1 MQRSMVTC
9 LAFWTGLILLATAGP
24 AQALEPI
31 ELPPVQKDGGKPL
44 MQCLAERQSLRA
56 FDARPLP
63 DQVLSNL
70 LWAAWGI
77 NRPEAGKHTAPSA
90 SNRQEIQVYVT
101 TAQGVYLYEPA
112 VHTLQPVM
120 EGDLRAATGSQPY
133 VAEAPVN
140 LVYVADT
147 AKMRMPSD
155 EWVTFYAAADTG
167 FIAQNV
173 YLFCASEGLACCV
186 RGLVDREALAAKMG
200 LRPEQRVVL
209 AHSVGYPKPGAEG
222 H

>member
-1 MQRSMVTC
+1 MC
-9 LAFWTGLILLATAGP
+9 LAMTAGSVC
-24 AQALEPI
+24 ALDPI
-31 ELPPVQKDGGKPL
+31 ELPPADTAGGKPL
-44 MQCLAERQSLRA
+44 MQCLAERQSIRA
-56 FDARPLP
+56 YDPKPLP
-63 DQVLSNL
+63 EQVLSNL

-90 SNRQEIQVYVT
+90 SNRQEIDVYVT
-101 TAQGVYLYEPA
+101 TARGVYLYDPA
-112 VHTLQPVM
+112 GHSLQPVM

-133 VAEAPVN
+133 VAEAPIN

-147 AKMRMPSD
+147 AKMRMPREEYVS
-155 EWVTFYAAADTG
+155 FYAAADTG

-173 YLFCASEGLACCV
+173 YLFCASEGLGCCV
-186 RGLVDREALAAKMG
+186 RGLVDREGLAEKLG

-209 AHSVGYPKPGAEG
+209 AHSVGYPKPGAEA

>member
-1 MQRSMVTC
+1 MALLLVT
-9 LAFWTGLILLATAGP
+9 LTAP
-24 AQALEPI
+24 AMALEPI
-31 ELPPVQKDGGKPL
+31 TLPPPDTNGGKPL

-56 FDARPLP
+56 YDSKPLP

-77 NRPEAGKHTAPSA
+77 NRPESGKHTAPSA
-90 SNRQEIQVYVT
+90 SNRQEIDVYVT
-101 TAQGVYLYEPA
+101 TAQGVYLYDP
-112 VHTLQPVM
+112 VGHSLQPVM
-120 EGDLRAATGSQPY
+120 EGDLRAATGTQPY
-133 VAEAPVN
+133 VAEAPIN

-147 AKMRMPSD
+147 TKMRVQEDPYLS
-155 EWVTFYAAADTG
+155 FYAGADTG

-186 RGLVDREALAAKMG
+186 RGLVDRDALAEKMG
-200 LRPEQRVVL
+200 LRPTQRVVFG
-209 AHSVGYPKPGAEG
+209 HSVGYPKPGAAE